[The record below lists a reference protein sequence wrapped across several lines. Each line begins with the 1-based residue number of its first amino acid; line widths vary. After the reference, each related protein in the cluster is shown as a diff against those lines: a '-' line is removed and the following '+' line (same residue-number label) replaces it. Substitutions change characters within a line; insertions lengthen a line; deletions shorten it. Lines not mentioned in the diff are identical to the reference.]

1 MRSVWKLLAHFVRG
15 ENEGLQRI
23 GCVLHV
29 SSSKNIILKAEN
41 VPRIGDE
48 VVDENLKKVGTVFDV
63 FGPVSS
69 PYVAVRPSVEE
80 PGRFVDRVL
89 FALPLSKLRREK
101 RRR

>member
-1 MRSVWKLLAHFVRG
+1 MRAMWRLWHFYRG

-23 GCVLHV
+23 GLVLHI
-29 SSSKNIILKAEN
+29 SSSRNMILKAEN
-41 VPRIGDE
+41 LPRIGDQ
-48 VVDENLKKVGTVFDV
+48 VADENLKPVGRVFDV

-80 PGRFVDRVL
+80 PDRFIQRVL
-89 FALPLSKLRREK
+89 YAIPSSKQRWEK